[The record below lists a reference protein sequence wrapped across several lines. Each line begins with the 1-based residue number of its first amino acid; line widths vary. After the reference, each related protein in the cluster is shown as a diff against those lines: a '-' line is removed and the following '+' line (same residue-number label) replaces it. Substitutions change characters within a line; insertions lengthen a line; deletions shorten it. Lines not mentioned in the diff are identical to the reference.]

1 MKRTRL
7 RRRPELESL
16 ETVVLLSGISGAAA
30 NVAREPLAGGPI
42 VLSGIAS
49 GTYKTTKIGEPTT
62 FSEKGVISPLGK
74 ATIKGSIDYLEVNPT
89 GTVTLTG
96 VGKKHG
102 KVFASVSTAG
112 PYSPVY
118 YTITGATGE
127 YAGDTGSGVAL
138 VSSAPAKGKGPA
150 HGKVTITFLPD

>member
-1 MKRTRL
+1 M
-7 RRRPELESL
+7 
-16 ETVVLLSGISGAAA
+16 
-30 NVAREPLAGGPI
+30 
-42 VLSGIAS
+42 
-49 GTYKTTKIGEPTT
+49 
-62 FSEKGVISPLGK
+62 
-74 ATIKGSIDYLEVNPT
+74 NPT

-138 VSSAPAKGKGPA
+138 VSSHQPRVRAQLTGR
-150 HGKVTITFLPD
+150 